1 MWTYIPLR
9 IDKGMIIPDVIR
21 IYAGSKDQ
29 GDREYTSKME
39 EFVIKI
45 NPPLM
50 AYGDIL
56 MKIYH
61 QGILIDV

>member
-1 MWTYIPLR
+1 
-9 IDKGMIIPDVIR
+9 MIISDMVR